1 MRSVSPVRHHRPGST
16 AGSGSTPPHQVR
28 AVAGAL
34 LALLGCGMAEA
45 QAPPPAPS
53 ASRPVSAGRQSPA
66 SQVSGSPRL
75 EVSSREWD
83 FGQVWQGEPL
93 SHEFTLANVG
103 DAPLEF
109 IQVRT
114 SCGCTTPSNP
124 KSPLQPGETDK
135 MTVKYDSKRKARRTN
150 QTVTLLTND
159 PTQPEAVLHVVGEV
173 LPLYEIKP
181 TDDLVFGQVLRSS
194 AEKRTVEIT
203 NKYTDRLSLK
213 LKEGQELTSCSVE
226 VNELE
231 PGTRFSVTA
240 TTQPPL
246 TVGRVQQHVK
256 LTTGFARVPEIDL
269 IVYWFVQPP
278 VEVSPQKLFL
288 PTDSPDEMLK
298 ELRVTYTPDQ
308 PVEITSVKPSHDAIR
323 VAVRPAPADRG
334 RPNLRQYIIAVTL
347 PPASRL
353 PTGAEPQIEIVTTS
367 PDPQY
372 QRFVVPIVLLAPRAR
387 PGLPPAETQPAGQP
401 APGIERRPQLQ
412 PLPGSRLDP
421 RSDEPATQ

>member
-1 MRSVSPVRHHRPGST
+1 
-16 AGSGSTPPHQVR
+16 
-28 AVAGAL
+28 
-34 LALLGCGMAEA
+34 MAAA
-45 QAPPPAPS
+45 QAPPLAPS

-159 PTQPEAVLHVVGEV
+159 PTQPEVVLHVVGEV

-181 TDDLVFGQVLRSS
+181 TDGLLFGQLLRSS
-194 AEKRTVEIT
+194 AEQRTVEIA
-203 NKYTDRLSLK
+203 NKYTDRMSLK
-213 LKEGQELTSCSVE
+213 LKEGQELASCSVE

-231 PGTRFSVTA
+231 PGARFAVTA
-240 TTQPPL
+240 TT
-246 TVGRVQQHVK
+246 R
-256 LTTGFARVPEIDL
+256 RSE
-269 IVYWFVQPP
+269 
-278 VEVSPQKLFL
+278 
-288 PTDSPDEMLK
+288 
-298 ELRVTYTPDQ
+298 
-308 PVEITSVKPSHDAIR
+308 
-323 VAVRPAPADRG
+323 
-334 RPNLRQYIIAVTL
+334 
-347 PPASRL
+347 
-353 PTGAEPQIEIVTTS
+353 
-367 PDPQY
+367 
-372 QRFVVPIVLLAPRAR
+372 
-387 PGLPPAETQPAGQP
+387 
-401 APGIERRPQLQ
+401 ERRV
-412 PLPGSRLDP
+412 GK
-421 RSDEPATQ
+421 ECTG